1 MITSLYSCFQHWSK
15 KGSVYIVSDTHFDDI
30 DRGIMGYTISN
41 LDQFQILKKTIHK
54 NDTLIHLGDVGN
66 PRYFLDLKCYKIL
79 IKGNHDQNLKS
90 IPKVITD
97 SQYTKWEDFFDE
109 VYNGPLVIAP
119 KIILSHEPIDVTWG
133 INIHGH
139 DHSGKTDMYHINL
152 APPNAGY
159 QPFNL
164 GEAIKEGCFANIEDI
179 HRLTINYAS
188 KHSIHRVENL

>member
-1 MITSLYSCFQHWSK
+1 MIVSLYDCFKPWSA
-15 KGSVYIVSDTHFDDI
+15 KGSVFIISDTHFDDI
-30 DRGIMGYTISN
+30 DRPFMGYNISEQEQMN
-41 LDQFQILKKTIHK
+41 ILKKYLHK

-66 PRYFLDLKCYKIL
+66 PEYLQTLKCYKIL
-79 IKGNHDQNLKS
+79 IKGNHDQTHKF
-90 IPKVITD
+90 IPD
-97 SQYTKWEDFFDE
+97 NHNWYHYFNE
-109 VYNGPLVIAP
+109 VYNGPLIIAP
-119 KIILSHEPIDVTWG
+119 KLILSHEPIDTTWA

-164 GEAIKEGCFANIEDI
+164 GEAIKEGCFAHIEDI
-179 HRLTINYAS
+179 HRLTINYAT

>member
-1 MITSLYSCFQHWSK
+1 MIVSLYDCFKHWSA
-15 KGSVYIVSDTHFDDI
+15 KGSVFIISDTHFDDI
-30 DRGIMGYTISN
+30 DRPFMGYNISEQEQMN
-41 LDQFQILKKTIHK
+41 ILKKYLHK

-66 PRYFLDLKCYKIL
+66 PEYLQTLKCYKIL
-79 IKGNHDQNLKS
+79 IKGNHDQTHTS
-90 IPKVITD
+90 IPD
-97 SQYTKWEDFFDE
+97 NYNWYHYFNE

-119 KIILSHEPIDVTWG
+119 KLVLSHEPIDVTWA

-152 APPNAGY
+152 APPYAGY

-164 GEAIKEGCFANIEDI
+164 GKAIKKGCFASREDI
-179 HRLTINYAS
+179 HRLTIDYAS

>member
-1 MITSLYSCFQHWSK
+1 MIVSLYDCFKPWSA
-15 KGSVYIVSDTHFDDI
+15 KGSVFIISDTHFDDI
-30 DRGIMGYTISN
+30 DRPFMGYNISEQEQMN
-41 LDQFQILKKTIHK
+41 ILKKYLHK

-66 PRYFLDLKCYKIL
+66 PEYLQTLKCYKIL
-79 IKGNHDQNLKS
+79 IKGNHDQTHTS
-90 IPKVITD
+90 IPD
-97 SQYTKWEDFFDE
+97 NYNWYHYFNE

-119 KIILSHEPIDVTWG
+119 KLVLSHEPVDVTWA

-152 APPNAGY
+152 APPHAGY

-164 GEAIKEGCFANIEDI
+164 GKAIKEGCFANIEDI

-188 KHSIHRVENL
+188 RHSIHRVENL

>member
-1 MITSLYSCFQHWSK
+1 MIVSLYDCFKPWSA
-15 KGSVYIVSDTHFDDI
+15 KGSVFIISDTHFDDI
-30 DRGIMGYTISN
+30 DRPFMGYNISEQEQMN
-41 LDQFQILKKTIHK
+41 ILKKYLHK

-66 PRYFLDLKCYKIL
+66 PEYLQILKCYKIL
-79 IKGNHDQNLKS
+79 IKGNHDQTHTS
-90 IPKVITD
+90 IPD
-97 SQYTKWEDFFDE
+97 NYNLYHYFNE

-119 KIILSHEPIDVTWG
+119 KLVLSHEPIDVTWA

-152 APPNAGY
+152 APPHAGY

-164 GEAIKEGCFANIEDI
+164 GKAIKKGCFANIEDI

>member
-1 MITSLYSCFQHWSK
+1 MIVSLYDCFKPWSA
-15 KGSVYIVSDTHFDDI
+15 KGSVFIISDTHFDDI
-30 DRGIMGYTISN
+30 DRPFMGYNISEQEQIN
-41 LDQFQILKKTIHK
+41 ILKKYLYK

-66 PRYFLDLKCYKIL
+66 PEYLQTLKCYKIL
-79 IKGNHDQNLKS
+79 IKGNHDQTHTS
-90 IPKVITD
+90 IPD
-97 SQYTKWEDFFDE
+97 NYNWYHYFNE

-119 KIILSHEPIDVTWG
+119 KLVLSHEPIDVTWA

-152 APPNAGY
+152 APPYAGY

-164 GEAIKEGCFANIEDI
+164 GKAIKEGCFANIDDI
-179 HRLTINYAS
+179 HRLTIDYAS

>member
-1 MITSLYSCFQHWSK
+1 MIVSLYDCFKPWSA
-15 KGSVYIVSDTHFDDI
+15 KGSVFIISDTHFDDI
-30 DRGIMGYTISN
+30 DRYVMGYNISEQEQMN
-41 LDQFQILKKTIHK
+41 ILKKYLHK

-66 PRYFLDLKCYKIL
+66 PEYLQILKCYKIL
-79 IKGNHDQNLKS
+79 IKGNHDQTHTS
-90 IPKVITD
+90 IPD
-97 SQYTKWEDFFDE
+97 NYNWYHYFNE

-119 KIILSHEPIDVTWG
+119 KLVLSHEPIDVTWA

-152 APPNAGY
+152 APPHAGY

-164 GEAIKEGCFANIEDI
+164 GKAIKEGCFANIEDI